1 MVCTFRRDMSGIT
14 ASGENKAWEILAT
27 LDPRDVCKTASV
39 FYDLASG
46 NYLVKSYGMDFL
58 VSPGKKTIFSHDP
71 ASGVLLQRLGDFFRL
86 SLLWYL
92 VNAKDVPCT
101 ERLVKLQNVRG
112 GEIFTQGS
120 HVLPLEKVAQKYG
133 NDKKGFIEKGKKLG
147 GVVLEKY
154 GDASVRL
161 LPMPRLPVIV
171 ALWIADEEFPARA
184 DLMLDSTCE
193 MQLPTDII
201 WSIAMMSV
209 MVLL

>member
-1 MVCTFRRDMSGIT
+1 MSGIT

-27 LDPRDVCKTASV
+27 LDPQDVCKTASV
-39 FYDLASG
+39 LYDPASG
-46 NYLVKSYGMDFL
+46 SYLVKSYGMDFF
-58 VSPGKKTIFSHDP
+58 VSLKEKSIFSKAPD
-71 ASGVLLQRLGDFFRL
+71 SGVLLQRLGDFFRL

-92 VNAKDVPCT
+92 VNARDVPCT
-101 ERLVKLQNVRG
+101 GRLVKLQNVRG

-133 NDKKGFIEKGKKLG
+133 NDKNAFIEKGKKLG

-161 LPMPRLPVIV
+161 LPMPRLPVIIT
-171 ALWIADEEFPARA
+171 LWIADEEFPARV

-201 WSIAMMSV
+201 WSIAMMTV
-209 MVLL
+209 MIML

>member
-1 MVCTFRRDMSGIT
+1 MSGIT

-27 LDPRDVCKTASV
+27 LDPQDVCKTASV
-39 FYDLASG
+39 LYDLASCS
-46 NYLVKSYGMDFL
+46 YLVKSYGMDFHI
-58 VSPGKKTIFSHDP
+58 SPGERKIFSRDP
-71 ASGVLLQRLGDFFRL
+71 DSGVLLQRLGDFFRL

-101 ERLVKLQNVRG
+101 GRLVKLQNVRG

-133 NDKKGFIEKGKKLG
+133 NNKNGFIEKGKKLG
-147 GVVLEKY
+147 GAVLEKY

-171 ALWIADEEFPARA
+171 TLWITDEEFPARA

-209 MVLL
+209 MVML